1 MKSFK
6 SLDQF
11 AYVILVPDSDK
22 SMFKSNHAASAGPM
36 KPSTSFSLATWM
48 NEINFRGKTLT

>member
-36 KPSTSFSLATWM
+36 KPSTSF
-48 NEINFRGKTLT
+48 